1 MIRSP
6 ADVQILS
13 GSQSCHGVVHSSWLN
28 IQSLSHLGPR
38 LVSSFILDHC
48 FACFHIFLRQHL
60 FPGAY
65 EVFSYLCT
73 FSLMITSFYN
83 SSSLLMLT
91 QLIIRKS
98 FLMSMTS
105 RLIYPSFALFL
116 LLHTTLMAVINSF
129 TKYLLSTIYHALIY
143 LPFYHST
150 L

>member
-38 LVSSFILDHC
+38 LVSSSYLRPLLRLFSHLPSDS
-48 FACFHIFLRQHL
+48 IFFLEHMR
-60 FPGAY
+60 F
-65 EVFSYLCT
+65 FSYLCT

-83 SSSLLMLT
+83 SSSFSLLT

-98 FLMSMTS
+98 FLMSMTFKTHIPFLCS
-105 RLIYPSFALFL
+105 VSSFAY
-116 LLHTTLMAVINSF
+116 NSDGSYQFIHQVF
-129 TKYLLSTIYHALIY
+129 TEHHVSSLIY
-143 LPFYHST
+143 LPLLS
-150 L
+150 